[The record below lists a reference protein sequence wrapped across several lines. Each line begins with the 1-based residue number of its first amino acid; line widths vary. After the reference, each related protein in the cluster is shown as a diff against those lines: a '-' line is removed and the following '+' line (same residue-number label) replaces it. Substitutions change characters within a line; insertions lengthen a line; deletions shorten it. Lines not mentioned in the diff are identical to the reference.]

1 MAHEILIASHGARRR
16 GILALQWGQSMPD
29 RDKRAKRG
37 LCQGQLFPDR
47 AGLIMY
53 LQYALEDLAEIDKTS
68 AALIE
73 KAIMNLRDSNPQ
85 GAARTYLQKLS

>member
-1 MAHEILIASHGARRR
+1 
-16 GILALQWGQSMPD
+16 
-29 RDKRAKRG
+29 
-37 LCQGQLFPDR
+37 
-47 AGLIMY
+47 MY

>member
-1 MAHEILIASHGARRR
+1 MKFLLLPTARAVAAFSPCN
-16 GILALQWGQSMPD
+16 GGQSMPD